1 MAFPVKRP
9 SHVPLPFELP
19 SVSRGYAE
27 LGRDGRAAGL
37 RAAEGAARALSH
49 LVGCELAIE
58 GRALPGSDA
67 PGLGC
72 GRLGL
77 VLGAV
82 SAAGVLEVDAG
93 LVVRLVDRLAG
104 GPGDAVG
111 ASGLTPLEQAALELL
126 ALAALDGVCR
136 AAPEIDERMAPR
148 LARSAGGTRSPLLVD
163 LRIAC
168 GAASG
173 RARLLLPAEA
183 LRALRGVAPDGD
195 PPDAVRVTASLR
207 AGWTR
212 LEPAELE
219 ALACGDVVLLDEPP
233 EGRHVL
239 AFPGGLRAT
248 GRLEE
253 DSLHVE
259 ETSVADH
266 RSQIPVMLEVELA
279 RFPLPLADL
288 ARLEAGTV
296 LPLPVDRRGLVVL
309 RAGDHAVARGE
320 LVDVDGAVGVRI
332 LSLEGQP

>member
-1 MAFPVKRP
+1 MT
-9 SHVPLPFELP
+9 LPFDLP

-27 LGRDGRAAGL
+27 LGRDGRAAGA
-37 RAAEGAARALSH
+37 RAAAGAAQALSQ
-49 LVGCELAIE
+49 LLGSEVAIE

-82 SAAGVLEVDAG
+82 PAAGVLEVDAG
-93 LVVRLVDRLAG
+93 LVTRLVDRLAG
-104 GPGDAVG
+104 GPGEAAG
-111 ASGLTPLEQAALELL
+111 ATGLTPIEQAALELL
-126 ALAALDGVCR
+126 ALAALDGACR
-136 AAPEIDERMAPR
+136 AAPEIDGRVAPR
-148 LARSAGGTRSPLLVD
+148 LARGIGETRSPLLVD
-163 LRIAC
+163 LRVAC
-168 GAASG
+168 GSATG
-173 RARLLLPAEA
+173 RARLLLPPEA
-183 LRALRGVAPDGD
+183 VRALRGLAPDGD
-195 PPDAVRVTASLR
+195 PPAGVCATASLR

-219 ALACGDVVLLDEPP
+219 ALATGDVVLLDEPP

-239 AFPGGLRAT
+239 AFPGGWRAA

-253 DSLHVE
+253 GSLHVE

-266 RSQIPVMLEVELA
+266 RSQIPVMLEIELA
-279 RFPLPLADL
+279 RFPLPLAEL
-288 ARLEAGTV
+288 ARLEPGAV

-332 LSLEGQP
+332 LSLEGPP